1 LKGGGDP
8 PGAAGKFRELVLE
21 TVTSVVES
29 SEDDRNAALLARYG
43 TVRRF
48 LPLLLKDVAFGGNE
62 AGKAVLDAL
71 AFLRRQDAERPRPS
85 WDDAPTAVVADS
97 WLRIAGLG
105 TCRAPRLHALRR
117 GTTARGAAPPGRVR
131 PREPALG

>member
-1 LKGGGDP
+1 
-8 PGAAGKFRELVLE
+8 LVLE

-29 SEDDRNAALLARYG
+29 SEDDRHAALLARYG
-43 TVRRF
+43 TVRLF

-71 AFLRRQDAERPRPS
+71 AFLRRQDVERPRPS
-85 WDDAPTAVVADS
+85 WDDAPTAVVAGS